1 MPHASDRLE
10 TRGKALRGPPVLK
23 DKVRLNKTF
32 TFYMCVEVISHL
44 ILEALPGTHFLIHFF
59 HMHDVF
65 PQFIA
70 TFY

>member
-1 MPHASDRLE
+1 MLQTE
-10 TRGKALRGPPVLK
+10 QKTRWEALLGIPVLK
-23 DKVRLNKTF
+23 GQVPQNKTF
-32 TFYMCVEVISHL
+32 TLYMCVEVISHL
-44 ILEALPGTHFLIHFF
+44 ILEAPPGTHFLIHFF